1 MQRERSPMTADDGRE
16 RSDEGRYVESV
27 TPESVFAL
35 FEDSEPRTAKEVG
48 EELGIA
54 RRTALNKLQTLAEQG
69 MIRKKRI
76 GAHAVAWWRPVD
88 ESDTA

>member
-1 MQRERSPMTADDGRE
+1 MTTDDDRERSE
-16 RSDEGRYVESV
+16 EGRYVESV

-48 EELGIA
+48 DELGIA

-69 MIRKKRI
+69 KIRKKRI
-76 GAHAVAWWRPVD
+76 GAHAVAWWRPAEGPD
-88 ESDTA
+88 AA